1 MTSFFIRLDIFEG
14 LNEISN
20 TLFRHQTPEEQY
32 VGIFFQPELLRDHI
46 CFPNL
51 RSIHAIRNKVRSSS
65 ISSLEI
71 ILHALA
77 QNDDLVRVFHGIFSP

>member
-1 MTSFFIRLDIFEG
+1 MNL
-14 LNEISN
+14 
-20 TLFRHQTPEEQY
+20 
-32 VGIFFQPELLRDHI
+32 FQPELICDQI

-51 RSIHAIRNKVRSSS
+51 RPIHAVRDKVRFSA
-65 ISSLEI
+65 ISFLEI